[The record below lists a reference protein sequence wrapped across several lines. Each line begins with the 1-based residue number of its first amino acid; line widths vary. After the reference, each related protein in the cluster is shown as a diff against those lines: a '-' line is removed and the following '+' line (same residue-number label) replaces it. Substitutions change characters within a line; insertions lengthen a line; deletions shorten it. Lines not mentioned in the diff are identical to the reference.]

1 MATSFVPLRLRSR
14 GSRLAGTIP
23 PGDIPGHLKRLGF
36 AAGALM
42 DVGNLYG
49 AIEFYEACLAEDIKP
64 IIGAEVACPVFGKR
78 AGLIALSR
86 EGFGNLCRVV
96 TDVGLKDDMLLTE
109 SIAAGAEGLAAL
121 TQDPEYAARLARSLG
136 RDRVWVE
143 IVPNRESAST
153 IREHLAAARM
163 HGLKALAAWEVLYL
177 KPSERTVARILK
189 AIAEGCLV
197 SQAELQACE
206 ASLEESSGLKHMEE
220 LHPDLLTET
229 LRLADMVDLKLDL
242 GKPHF
247 PRATPSREQSFAR
260 LTDLCGEALPRKYR
274 TGRERAERRLRS
286 ELGVIEKLRLADYFL
301 IVNEITGF
309 AQAKGIATTGRGSGA
324 GSLVAHLLNITQVD
338 PIRHGLIFERFLN
351 EHRPDYPDLD
361 IDISWRR
368 RDEVIAY
375 AYKRYG
381 TDKVAMISTHNA
393 FELRSAARE
402 AAKAL
407 GLSPYEAQTLSSRLP
422 YRKPKEGSTG
432 IGRVLAA
439 IRPELPPGERRELGR
454 LTEAI
459 IGFPHHTSIHCGGI
473 VISDRPIT
481 YYTPLEMAAKGI
493 QVTQFDMHS
502 IEKVGLIKI
511 DLLGNRALSVIEE
524 ASRDIGVRHG
534 LAVTIPSEDPPT
546 ARILKTGE
554 TMSCFQ
560 LESPAMRN
568 LLKML
573 KAQDEEDATLALA
586 LVRPGPSAGGM
597 KEKFIQRRMSSGRTG
612 KGAKRAASL
621 DLPVYE
627 EDVMRII
634 ARSTGMSLA
643 EADIL
648 RRELKDGVVDAKEL
662 ERKFMF
668 LAETTGVDARRG
680 EEAWRHVRR
689 FAAYTF
695 CKAHA
700 ATYGVLAWA
709 SAYLKANFPL
719 EYYAATLRNHA
730 GMYPTWAHVNEA
742 RRWGIE
748 VLLPSV
754 NRSELDFTLEGNSI
768 RTGLRSVKHLSENT
782 MRIIVRE
789 RMEAPFQSLSD
800 FLGRVPANKDEV
812 ASLVSCGAL
821 DETVEDRCGTLAGYM
836 ALRGEHRA
844 AEQQPSLGLTGGE
857 ISLPTHAFTHLQ
869 ERRMEYS
876 VLGFSPLIHPIE
888 FFDGNGDGGRKPG
901 RIGGACFRGIL
912 AALRHFKAERVDL
925 FFVTLDSAD
934 GLHECTLPRR
944 ALNHRLE
951 IGHAY
956 SVTGHLGHRLGAES
970 LRIASLT
977 ELPEK
982 QI

>member
-1 MATSFVPLRLRSR
+1 
-14 GSRLAGTIP
+14 
-23 PGDIPGHLKRLGF
+23 
-36 AAGALM
+36 M

-49 AIEFYEACLAEDIKP
+49 AIEFYEACLREDIKP
-64 IIGAEVACPVFGKR
+64 IIGAEAVCPVLGKR
-78 AGLIALSR
+78 AGLVALSR
-86 EGFGNLCRVV
+86 EGFANLCRVV
-96 TDVGLKDDMLLTE
+96 TEVGLRDDLLLAE
-109 SIAAGAEGLAAL
+109 SLGAGTVGLAAL
-121 TQDPEYAARLARSLG
+121 TQDPEYASDLCTILG
-136 RDRVWVE
+136 RERVWVE
-143 IVPNRESAST
+143 IVPNRQSASS
-153 IREHLAAARM
+153 IRDNLAASRRR
-163 HGLKALAAWEVLYL
+163 GLKALGSWETLYL
-177 KPSERTVARILK
+177 QPSERTVARMLS
-189 AIAEGCLV
+189 AVSEGTLF

-206 ASLEESSGLKHMEE
+206 ASLEESLGLRHTGE
-220 LHPDLLTET
+220 LHPELLAET
-229 LRLADMVDLKLDL
+229 LELADMVELELDL

-247 PRATPSREQSFAR
+247 PRATPSREQSYVKLHHLADAALR
-260 LTDLCGEALPRKYR
+260 RKYGEAS
-274 TGRERAERRLRS
+274 ERARRRLES
-286 ELGVIEKLRLADYFL
+286 ELGVIEKLGLADYFL
-301 IVNEITGF
+301 VVNEITGF
-309 AQAKGIATTGRGSGA
+309 AREEGIATTGRGSGA
-324 GSLVAHLLNITQVD
+324 GSLVAYLLDITQVD
-338 PIRHGLIFERFLN
+338 PILHGLIFERFLN

-368 RDEVIAY
+368 RDDVIAHTY
-375 AYKRYG
+375 ERYG
-381 TDKVAMISTHNA
+381 TDKVAMISTHNS

-402 AAKAL
+402 VAKAM

-422 YRKPKEGSTG
+422 YRRPREGGTG
-432 IGRVLAA
+432 IERVLAA
-439 IRPELPPGERRELGR
+439 IRPELGTRERRELSR
-454 LTEAI
+454 LAEAI

-473 VISDRPIT
+473 VIADRPIT

-524 ASRDIGVRHG
+524 ATRDIESRRGITV
-534 LAVTIPSEDPPT
+534 AIPPEDPLT
-546 ARILKTGE
+546 ARILTDGR

-573 KAQDEEDATLALA
+573 KARDEEDATLALA

-612 KGAKRAASL
+612 KGAKRAASFA
-621 DLPVYE
+621 LPVYE
-627 EDVMRII
+627 EDVMHII
-634 ARSTGMSLA
+634 SRFTGMSLA

-648 RRELKDGVVDAKEL
+648 RREIKGGEVDPGDL

-668 LAETTGVDARRG
+668 LAETTGVETRRAR
-680 EEAWRHVRR
+680 ETWHHVRR

-700 ATYGVLAWA
+700 ASYGVLAWA

-754 NRSELDFTLEGNSI
+754 NKSEPDFALEGEAI
-768 RTGLRSVKHLSENT
+768 RTGLRSIKHLSENT
-782 MRIIVRE
+782 MKTMLRE
-789 RMEAPFQSLSD
+789 RGEAPFGSLSD

-812 ASLVSCGAL
+812 PSLISCGAL
-821 DETVEDRCGTLAGYM
+821 DEIIEDRCSTLAGYM
-836 ALRGEHRA
+836 ALKGEHRVA
-844 AEQQPSLGLTGGE
+844 AEQPSLGLTGGE
-857 ISLPTHAFTHLQ
+857 INLPTHSFSDLQ
-869 ERRMEYS
+869 KRRLEYS

-888 FFDGNGDGGRKPG
+888 FFDGNGNGNGDGGRKNG

-925 FFVTLDSAD
+925 FFVTLDSDD
-934 GLHECTLPRR
+934 GLHECTLPRK
-944 ALNHRLE
+944 ALNLRLE
-951 IGHAY
+951 LGHAY
-956 SVTGHLGHRLGAES
+956 TAAGHLSRRFGTES
-970 LRIASLT
+970 LRIASLA

-982 QI
+982 PA